1 MTTSTLQADE
11 PATETE
17 QTLAAPEQRSGNGA
31 TAKRKP
37 PPKRRPTT
45 QKFVTARVGDGAAN
59 LPPFPLPTVPSPA
72 PEAPHRVTTNP
83 PERQASLVK
92 RAVVPATMAT
102 ALGLDGEIGPAGYR
116 LFLDG
121 LMRDAGDP
129 TDPVEVMLLE
139 QLALC
144 HLRSMQLQG
153 QAGGAKGLEAI
164 ELYNAAAARLTAEF
178 RKTAL
183 ALKEYRSK

>member
-1 MTTSTLQADE
+1 
-11 PATETE
+11 
-17 QTLAAPEQRSGNGA
+17 
-31 TAKRKP
+31 
-37 PPKRRPTT
+37 
-45 QKFVTARVGDGAAN
+45 
-59 LPPFPLPTVPSPA
+59 
-72 PEAPHRVTTNP
+72 
-83 PERQASLVK
+83 
-92 RAVVPATMAT
+92 MAT
-102 ALGLDGEIGPAGYR
+102 ALGLDGEIGPSGYR

-129 TDPVEVMLLE
+129 TDPVEIMLLE

-164 ELYNAAAARLTAEF
+164 ELYNSAAARLTAEF

>member
-1 MTTSTLQADE
+1 MKKPAAQTSTHRRVE
-11 PATETE
+11 GETV
-17 QTLAAPEQRSGNGA
+17 
-31 TAKRKP
+31 KRKP
-37 PPKRRPTT
+37 VMAKVRPAINPATFAT
-45 QKFVTARVGDGAAN
+45 
-59 LPPFPLPTVPSPA
+59 PPSPPSLA
-72 PEAPHRVTTNP
+72 PQPMPASVVEPAPCPMPGGSNNP

-102 ALGLDGEIGPAGYR
+102 ALGLDGEIGAAGYR

-121 LMRDAGDP
+121 LIRDAGSP
-129 TDPVEVMLLE
+129 TDPVEIMLLE
-139 QLALC
+139 QMALC

-153 QAGGAKGLEAI
+153 QAGEAKGLEAI
-164 ELYNAAAARLTAEF
+164 ELYNSAAARLTAEF